1 MNTVS
6 VTQEVAANGSTP
18 DFDLG
23 TWIGRREAFS
33 VMAGKA
39 RAAEVECI
47 RKIRDEKLYLAKSP
61 DWATFCQCF
70 LGASKSHVNSEIRY
84 LEIFG
89 PQYFE
94 LGRITHVPPD
104 VFRAIKENVTLQGV
118 NLDGELIPLSTENS
132 QRLSAAVAEL
142 RRRAEEETR
151 QALPAAED
159 DDVFREIEKKFKRLI
174 ADVRTLPPFPS
185 YDNRSFTLSRLLDG
199 LRKAAKDRG
208 APVDL

>member
-84 LEIFG
+84 LEIFW

-174 ADVRTLPPFPS
+174 ADVLTLPPFPS

-199 LRKAAKDRG
+199 LRKAAKERG

>member
-174 ADVRTLPPFPS
+174 ADVLTLPPFPS

-199 LRKAAKDRG
+199 LRKAAKERG